1 MKKGQPTHMIYEFD
15 NLYDGVV
22 KQAQRYGDRD
32 RYIYKVKK
40 EERHFTYND
49 MLTHVNYISS
59 AMTRLGVAGSFV
71 GVTGDTHPDYVATY
85 LATVACGGV
94 IVPLDKDI
102 SEEQFVGFVDMCNI
116 ELVVYTHS
124 LHKKILDTCEQMKSV
139 KYFVCIDFDGEKL
152 PEDNRFLTFEKFFEI
167 GKEAYEAGDRTAENQ
182 IVDKEKLCTILF
194 TSGTTGTSKG
204 VMLNQRNLVT
214 ATMDSVSIMA
224 TTEEDSFVSVLP
236 IHHSYEF
243 TCEQLALPNTGAQ
256 TFINDSIKNTL
267 RNFAQYKPTALVLV
281 PLYVETMHK
290 KIWAEIEKK
299 GKAGLIRKLMP
310 IAKRMPRRVRRMM
323 FHEIID
329 AFGGRLQYIVCGGA
343 PLRPELMDDFDTF
356 GIKICEGYGITECAP
371 LVSANPMHWRKYHS
385 AGLKVPHMEVRIDKA
400 DPADETGEIVTR
412 GDAVMMGYYKNP
424 VATAE
429 AFTEDGWFK
438 TGDIGYID
446 NDNFIFITGRKKNV
460 IIASNGK
467 NVFPEEI
474 EEYLGASELIS
485 ECVVLGRKSGD
496 ENDVIITA
504 LIYPNFDKFEGKT
517 KEEIQAAIEAEIDA
531 VNKKLPTFKHIKCVE
546 IRDTEFEKTTS
557 RKIIRYK
564 LK

>member
-1 MKKGQPTHMIYEFD
+1 MIYEFD

-139 KYFVCIDFDGEKL
+139 KYFVCIDFDGEKF

>member
-22 KQAQRYGDRD
+22 KQAQRYGDKD

-40 EERHFTYND
+40 EERHFTFND
-49 MLTHVNYISS
+49 MLAHVNYISS
-59 AMTRLGVAGSFV
+59 AMTRLGVAGNFV

-85 LATVACGGV
+85 IAAVSCGGV

-102 SEEQFVGFVDMCNI
+102 SSEQFVGFVDLCDI
-116 ELVVYTHS
+116 ELIVYTSS
-124 LHKKILDTCEQMKSV
+124 LHKKLLEICDKVKSV
-139 KYFVCIDFDGEKL
+139 KYFVCIDFAGEDF
-152 PEDNRFLTFEKFFEI
+152 PQDERFMTFEHFLEI
-167 GKEAYEAGDRTAENQ
+167 GREAYDAGDRTAENYV
-182 IVDKEKLCTILF
+182 VDKEKLCTILF

-214 ATMDSVSIMA
+214 ATIDSVSIMA
-224 TTEEDSFVSVLP
+224 TSEKDSFVSVLP
-236 IHHSYEF
+236 IHHAYEF
-243 TCEQLALPNTGAQ
+243 TCSQLALPNTGAQ

-267 RNFAQYKPTALVLV
+267 RNFGQYKPTALVLV

-299 GKAGLIRKLMP
+299 GKAETIKKLMP
-310 IAKRMPRRVRRMM
+310 IARKLPRKVRRMI
-323 FHEIID
+323 FREIID
-329 AFGGRLQYIVCGGA
+329 AFGGRLDYIVCGGA
-343 PLRPELMDDFDTF
+343 PLRPELITDFDTF
-356 GIKICEGYGITECAP
+356 GIRICEGYGITECAP
-371 LVSANPMHWRKYHS
+371 LVSCNPMHWRKPHS

-400 DPADETGEIVTR
+400 DPEDETGEIVTH

-424 VATAE
+424 AATAE
-429 AFTEDGWFK
+429 AFTADGWFK
-438 TGDIGYID
+438 TGDIGYMD
-446 NDNFIFITGRKKNV
+446 EDGFIFITGRKKNV

-496 ENDVIITA
+496 ENDVVITA
-504 LIYPNFDKFEGKT
+504 LIYPDFDKLAGKT
-517 KEEIQAAIEAEIDA
+517 EEEVKAAIEAEVDE

-546 IRDTEFEKTTS
+546 IRDHEFEKTTS

>member
-116 ELVVYTHS
+116 ELIVYTHS

-139 KYFVCIDFDGEKL
+139 KYFVCIDFDGEKF

-224 TTEEDSFVSVLP
+224 TTEDDFFVSVLP

-400 DPADETGEIVTR
+400 DPADETGEIVTH

-517 KEEIQAAIEAEIDA
+517 KEEIQAAIEAEIDE